1 MRINYSNMPDD
12 RIKEGIRRM
21 GEAPCA
27 KWQLEVRKE
36 KETPLENELFSR
48 DL

>member
-21 GEAPCA
+21 GEA
-27 KWQLEVRKE
+27 LREVAAGK
-36 KETPLENELFSR
+36 
-48 DL
+48 

>member
-21 GEAPCA
+21 GEV
-27 KWQLEVRKE
+27 LREVAAGK
-36 KETPLENELFSR
+36 
-48 DL
+48 